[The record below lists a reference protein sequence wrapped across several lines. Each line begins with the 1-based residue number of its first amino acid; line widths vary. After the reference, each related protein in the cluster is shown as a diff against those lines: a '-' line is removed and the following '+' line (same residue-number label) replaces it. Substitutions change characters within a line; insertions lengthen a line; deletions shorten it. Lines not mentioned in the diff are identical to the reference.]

1 MCGTQHAG
9 GHVAEFVR
17 HGLFT
22 CPDCAGTLARNVA
35 ERAAER
41 TQASPTRLKG
51 DLGDGQVGLA
61 KQRRRALDPP
71 REQVPVRRD
80 TEGLLE
86 RSCEMSLGHAAHARQ
101 PIDGPLFMRSGVHPI
116 LCAQQAAQQLR
127 VLACGNQ
134 VCAHHDSLEGRAST
148 SKDQAERGCVVK

>member
-1 MCGTQHAG
+1 MRGTQHAG
-9 GHVAEFVR
+9 GHVAEFVS

-35 ERAAER
+35 EGAAER
-41 TQASPTRLKG
+41 TQAAPARLKG

-61 KQRRRALDPP
+61 KQRRRPLDPP

-80 TEGLLE
+80 AEGLLE
-86 RSCEMSLGHAAHARQ
+86 RAREMSLGHAAHARQ

-116 LCAQQAAQQLR
+116 LGAQQAAQQLG
-127 VLACGNQ
+127 VLGGRNQ
-134 VCAHHDSLEGRAST
+134 VCGHHGSLEGRAST